1 MLHDFRFAL
10 RSLLRNPGFTV
21 VSVLTLALGIGANS
35 SIFTLINGT
44 ILKQLP
50 YRDPQRLMLLRLT
63 TTDGGEMSDMPWSY
77 PKFRTLHQVNRDF
90 EQLAGFN
97 AEDMNLTGG
106 AGPERVRVETVSATY
121 FPILGVQAVRGRT
134 FTADEDAVPK
144 RNPVALIGYG
154 LWQRRFAGANSA
166 VGSKI
171 IINDVP
177 LTVVGVLP
185 AGFEGLSGR
194 VDVWAPMMMVPAL
207 SYPEALDERWSHW
220 FDVIGRLRDGVT
232 PEKAAAGIKI
242 AGKQV
247 ADAHPAPH
255 DNVQWSA
262 SVISL
267 RDARSDPFVRKS
279 LLVLL
284 GAVGFVLLIACANV
298 ANLLLARAASRRRE
312 IAIRLAIGAHR
323 WRLIRQFLAE
333 SIVLALGGGLAALL
347 LTSLTAQA
355 VRAIRPE
362 RTASW
367 GIHGTELFDLG
378 SIGIDWRVFFFTL
391 ALSVV
396 TGVLFGLVPALGA
409 SRPEVSQLRAVRANG
424 RMLLAAGEICL
435 ALMLLVG
442 AGLMLRSFARMVS
455 VETGFDMRSVVTFR
469 IDPSPNKYNRS
480 TAPDLH
486 RRIGERLAAL
496 PGVESVA
503 FDKCTPLSAACNES
517 VVMRVDG
524 LVLPDGSQSPIGVH
538 FVNPD
543 YFRTLKIPLLRGRG
557 FTLRD
562 RGDAPKTILV
572 NRTAAE
578 QWWPGQ
584 NPVGRMMAV
593 GVGYF
598 RDQQAEVI
606 GVVGDVRYGR
616 VEEPVAPA
624 IYIPDY
630 QYTAPHSLVFVRT
643 SRAATGPLLNE
654 IRRAILDVD
663 PDLPLFEAKTMSE
676 RAADATSKTRFAAA
690 LLAVF
695 AGLALVLAL
704 IGIYGVMSY
713 VVRQRTREIGV
724 RMAVGASSRDVL
736 RNVLGQAL
744 TVTVAGVLA
753 GVAGALVLVRVLQT
767 LLYEVSP
774 RDTGTFVLAPLL
786 LVVAGLVAS
795 YIPARRASLV
805 DPMKAL
811 RHE

>member
-1 MLHDFRFAL
+1 MLHDFRFAV
-10 RSLLRNPGFTV
+10 RSLLCNPGFTI

-63 TTDGGEMSDMPWSY
+63 TTDAGEMSEMPWSY
-77 PKFRTLHQVNRDF
+77 PKFRMLRQVNRDF

-121 FPILGVQAVRGRT
+121 FPILGVQALRGRT

-144 RNPVALIGYG
+144 RNPVALIAHG

-171 IINDVP
+171 IVNDVP
-177 LTVVGVLP
+177 VTVVGVLP

-194 VDVWAPMMMVPAL
+194 VDVWVPMMMVPAL

-232 PEKAAAGIKI
+232 PAKAAAGIPI
-242 AGKQV
+242 VGKQV
-247 ADAHPAPH
+247 ADAHPAPN
-255 DNVQWSA
+255 DKVQWSA

-333 SIVLALGGGLAALL
+333 SIVLALGGGIAALL

-362 RTASW
+362 RTAAW

-409 SRPEVSQLRAVRANG
+409 SRPEVSQLRGVRSNG
-424 RMLLAAGEICL
+424 RMLLAVGEIGL

-455 VETGFDMRSVVTFR
+455 IDTGFDMRSVVTFR
-469 IDPSPNKYNRS
+469 IDPSPNKYNRQ

-496 PGVESVA
+496 PGVESVG
-503 FDKCTPLSAACNES
+503 FNKCTPLSAACNGS
-517 VVMRVDG
+517 IVMRVDG
-524 LVLPDGSQSPIGVH
+524 VAPASQSPIGVH

-543 YFRTLKIPLLRGRG
+543 YLRTLRIPLLRGRG

-562 RGDAPKTILV
+562 RGDAPKAILV

-578 QWWPGQ
+578 QFWPGQ
-584 NPVGRMMAV
+584 NPVGRMMEV

-598 RDQQAEVI
+598 RDEQAEVI

-616 VEEPVAPA
+616 VEQPVAPA

-643 SRAATGPLLNE
+643 SRAATGPLMNE
-654 IRRAILDVD
+654 IRRAILEVD

-676 RAADATSKTRFAAA
+676 RVADATSKTRFAAA

-695 AGLALVLAL
+695 AGLALTLAL

-724 RMAVGASSRDVL
+724 RMAVGASSGDVL

-744 TVTVAGVLA
+744 TVTVAGVLL

-774 RDTGTFVLAPLL
+774 RDTGTFLLAPLL

-795 YIPARRASLV
+795 YIPARRAALV

>member
-1 MLHDFRFAL
+1 MFHDFRFAF
-10 RSLLRNPGFTV
+10 RTLLRNPGFTV
-21 VSVLTLALGIGANS
+21 VSILTLALGIGANS

-63 TTDGGEMSDMPWSY
+63 TSDSGEMSEMPWSY
-77 PKFRTLHQVNRDF
+77 PKFRTLRQVDRNF

-121 FPILGVQAVRGRT
+121 FPILGVQAMRGRT

-144 RNPVALIGYG
+144 RNPVALIAYG

-166 VGSKI
+166 IGSKI
-171 IINDVP
+171 IVNDVP

-220 FDVIGRLRDGVT
+220 FDVIGRRRDGVT
-232 PEKAAAGIKI
+232 PEKAAAGMTIV
-242 AGKQV
+242 GKQV
-247 ADAHPAPH
+247 DAAHPAPN
-255 DNVQWSA
+255 DTVQWSA
-262 SVISL
+262 SVVSL

-279 LLVLL
+279 LFVLL

-323 WRLIRQFLAE
+323 WRLVRQFLAE
-333 SIVLALGGGLAALL
+333 SILLSVMGGFAALL
-347 LTSLTAQA
+347 LTSFTAQA
-355 VRAIRPE
+355 LRAIRPE
-362 RTASW
+362 RTAAW

-378 SIGIDWRVFFFTL
+378 SIGIDWRVFLFTL

-396 TGVLFGLVPALGA
+396 TGIVFGLIPAIGA
-409 SRPEVSQLRAVRANG
+409 SRPEVSQLRAVRSNG
-424 RMLLAAGEICL
+424 RMLLAAGEVGL

-455 VETGFDMRSVVTFR
+455 VDTGFDMRSVVTFR
-469 IDPSPNKYNRS
+469 IDPSPNKYNRR

-496 PGVESVA
+496 PGVEAVG
-503 FDKCTPLSAACNES
+503 FDKCTPLSAACNGS
-517 VVMRVDG
+517 IVMRVDG
-524 LVLPDGSQSPIGVH
+524 RALPEASPIGVH

-543 YFRTLKIPLLRGRG
+543 YFNTLRIPLLRGRG

-562 RGDAPKTILV
+562 RGEAPKTILV

-578 QWWPGQ
+578 QLWPGQ
-584 NPVGRMMAV
+584 NPVGRMLEV

-598 RDQQAEVI
+598 RDQQAEVV

-616 VEEPVAPA
+616 VEQPVAPA

-654 IRRAILDVD
+654 IRRAILEVD

-676 RAADATSKTRFAAA
+676 RVADATSKTRFAAA

-695 AGLALVLAL
+695 AGLALTLAL

-744 TVTVAGVLA
+744 TVTIAGVLA

-774 RDTGTFVLAPLL
+774 RDTGTFLVAPLL
-786 LVVAGLVAS
+786 LVAAGVIAS
-795 YIPARRASLV
+795 YLPARRASLV